1 MNLNVNPG
9 KNSKV
14 DLGARQ
20 SAVGMFIAGCSVTT
34 IQQLLKEEDIIVT
47 KRSLYRLINKFMS
60 QLVGFYNL

>member
-20 SAVGMFIAGCSVTT
+20 SFVGMLYCWIFRDNYTAVTEGRKHYSYEKKPASSDKQIYELIGGC
-34 IQQLLKEEDIIVT
+34 L
-47 KRSLYRLINKFMS
+47 
-60 QLVGFYNL
+60 